1 MISLE
6 ITGTVLGAQVK
17 APDFVDKVDWSATAW
32 PADAPPSTFK
42 HEGCG
47 CDGGKR
53 IPTLVTA
60 RRMLGLEPVTSK
72 DEEEK
77 QEGPRNHSARLLSPP
92 RVRKYVLMSVA
103 GSFTDFHVDFGGT
116 SVWYHVLRGAKRMY
130 LAPPTEK
137 NLDSFKRW
145 TRGSQRE
152 KTFAE
157 YLTGKVCAV
166 DLHEGDTLIIPSGW
180 IHAVCVHCSSSIS

>member
-1 MISLE
+1 
-6 ITGTVLGAQVK
+6 
-17 APDFVDKVDWSATAW
+17 
-32 PADAPPSTFK
+32 
-42 HEGCG
+42 
-47 CDGGKR
+47 
-53 IPTLVTA
+53 
-60 RRMLGLEPVTSK
+60 MLGLEPLTK
-72 DEEEK
+72 GDEEECDK
-77 QEGPRNHSARLLSPP
+77 VQHKNSARLLSPP

-137 NLDSFKRW
+137 NLDAFKRW

-157 YLTGKVCAV
+157 YLAGKVCAV

-180 IHAVCVHCSSSIS
+180 IHAVYTPVDSMVFGGNFLNHVARAVAAPNLFCGGFVGRGSRSEISEQRRGHVVRSAAGG

>member
-1 MISLE
+1 M
-6 ITGTVLGAQVK
+6 
-17 APDFVDKVDWSATAW
+17 
-32 PADAPPSTFK
+32 
-42 HEGCG
+42 
-47 CDGGKR
+47 
-53 IPTLVTA
+53 
-60 RRMLGLEPVTSK
+60 
-72 DEEEK
+72 
-77 QEGPRNHSARLLSPP
+77 
-92 RVRKYVLMSVA
+92 
-103 GSFTDFHVDFGGT
+103 
-116 SVWYHVLRGAKRMY
+116 WYHVLRGAKRMY

-180 IHAVCVHCSSSIS
+180 IHAVYTPVDSMVFGGNFLTMSHVPSPRRERAHSNAQSPPGSGAAPADVHANVKPVRVIE